1 MSERKLYIIKN
12 VRANTGIG
20 ALILRSLFHCAY
32 AIKKGY
38 IPIIDLQHCENQYF
52 KDKRKYKD
60 NVWEYYL
67 KQPMGLGLN
76 DIKDEDE
83 IYISNDTFSPE
94 VGFVGC
100 HSLYF
105 PKDINNNKTLEVKNE
120 LSKYLKFND
129 ETKLYLEK
137 KANEALNGE
146 TDVLGV
152 LLRGTDYVKKQSY
165 KEFIQPNTKTII
177 NEAKKLLA
185 EGKFKKVYLATE
197 DKFIY
202 EEFKKEFGELLI
214 ENRQY
219 MYSTNYDSEKYLSE
233 IKVDRKNHNY
243 NLALEYLASLYILSK
258 CKGFLGGMT
267 SGTRIAYLLSKNWQF
282 IKIYNLGRYG
292 IYNSFREKIFS
303 IKKISTE
310 KDNYDFITL
319 FGIKIKMNKRKVN

>member
-1 MSERKLYIIKN
+1 MGERKLYIIKS

-20 ALILRSLFHCAY
+20 ALILRSLFHSVY

-38 IPIIDLQHCENQYF
+38 IPIVDLQHCENQYF
-52 KDKRKYKD
+52 KEKRKYKD

-67 KQPMGLGLN
+67 KQPMGVGLN

-94 VGFVGC
+94 AGFVGC

-120 LSKYLKFND
+120 LSKYLNFND
-129 ETKLYLEK
+129 ETKLFIEK

-165 KEFIQPNTKTII
+165 KEFIQPNTKTVI
-177 NEAKKLLA
+177 NEAKKLLN

-243 NLALEYLASLYILSK
+243 NLALEYLSSLYILSK

-292 IYNSFREKIFS
+292 IYNSFKEKIFS
-303 IKKISTE
+303 IKKIATE
-310 KDNYDFITL
+310 KDDYEFITL
-319 FGIKIKMNKRKVN
+319 FGFKIKTKRGKK

>member
-1 MSERKLYIIKN
+1 MDGRKLYIITSN
-12 VRANTGIG
+12 RANIGIG
-20 ALILRSLFHCAY
+20 ALILRSLFHCAH
-32 AIKKGY
+32 AIKNGY
-38 IPIIDLQHCENQYF
+38 IPLVDLQHCENQYF
-52 KDKRKYKD
+52 KEKRKYKD

-94 VGFVGC
+94 AGFVGC

-105 PKDINNNKTLEVKNE
+105 PKDINSNKAFDVKNE
-120 LSKYLKFND
+120 LNKFLKFND

-267 SGTRIAYLLSKNWQF
+267 SGTRIAYLLSDWQF
-282 IKIYNLGRYG
+282 CKIYDLGRYG
-292 IYNSFREKIFS
+292 IYNSFKEKIFS

-310 KDNYDFITL
+310 KDDYEFITL
-319 FGIKIKMNKRKVN
+319 FGFKIKTKRGKK